1 MNPKKTGENYDALAS
16 WWLEQMKDS
25 TYGVAALE
33 RALKFVEH
41 GRHAL
46 DVGCGCEGRFI
57 RILQGRGFYCA
68 GLDISEAMIALAAQR
83 YPDADFEVGDIC
95 AWPLPRQYDV
105 ITAWDSTFHLPLE
118 SQESVLLKLCHG
130 LSKNG
135 VILFTC
141 GGGEVRGNVQGEF
154 GGKRFEYSSLGV
166 PEFVRLLWRGGC
178 AVQHLEHDQHP
189 LNHVYI
195 VAQKM

>member
-1 MNPKKTGENYDALAS
+1 MNPKETGKNYDALAS

-33 RALKFVEH
+33 RALMFVTS

-57 RILQGRGFYCA
+57 RILQEGGFHCT

-83 YPDADFEVGDIC
+83 YPDADLVVSDIC

-118 SQESVLLKLCHG
+118 SHEPVLLKLCHG
-130 LSKNG
+130 LTKNG

-141 GGGEVRGNVQGEF
+141 GDTKEPGSIQGEF
-154 GGKRFEYSSLGV
+154 GG
-166 PEFVRLLWRGGC
+166 C
-178 AVQHLEHDQHP
+178 AIQHLERDQHP

-195 VAQKM
+195 VAQKL